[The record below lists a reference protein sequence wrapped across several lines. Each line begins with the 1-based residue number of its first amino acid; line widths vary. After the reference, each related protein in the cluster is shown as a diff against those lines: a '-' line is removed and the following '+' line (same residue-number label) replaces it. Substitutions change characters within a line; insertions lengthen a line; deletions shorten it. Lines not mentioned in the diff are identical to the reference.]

1 MISPIRQLCQSLQ
14 APAATKRFRDAGI
27 GIAFIV
33 LNQFLVVPFQI
44 LLNLHSFSVPASVLV
59 MILFW
64 VLMVIANYFHG
75 STARLYT
82 KHLRGPTDFLGRHM
96 SFGFVTSFIMLNKE
110 HTTSAIEAGR
120 IAGAFLVTTIISYI
134 GGYFIPAGCFRLEQ
148 RFRGR
153 RTKVY
158 DLESNKTWPS
168 PAPTLLTP
176 PSEGSPRPLSQLS
189 RISVATKKNGSAEST
204 KLTENGTTS
213 QFIDQFVRTA
223 PIWISLF
230 LLIVVGIPVSLATHY
245 DTPFEALLFIL
256 FWTLAVQL
264 QRSLRASNS
273 LLRFPRLRST
283 VVIFANPIIV
293 TFALGSAYLWTK
305 AACAKQT
312 IFVVISQF
320 HRHATLAE
328 GIEAIGKGGNLTS
341 NIGAGDLSGPVLDA
355 GIVCLGFKMFE
366 YRRELWESFVT
377 VFTTCLVLAIGN
389 IFLSVLIAHAIGLK
403 PTDALSFAARSIT
416 IALGVPA
423 VENLGGSTTLMSAM
437 VIFGGIFYQMAGDWV
452 LCLMNIQDKAAPPKS
467 VHGSERDVKK
477 KGFSVECK
485 EIRSRKKSAGAE
497 NAVVA
502 AGVAIGI
509 NAAAMGTSHLIE
521 RDSKATAY
529 SALSMTLFGVI
540 TVALTAIPVVCEAV
554 VSLTKL

>member
-1 MISPIRQLCQSLQ
+1 MISPVQQLCRSLQ

-33 LNQFLVVPFQI
+33 LNQFLVIPFQI

-64 VLMVIANYFHG
+64 VLMIIANYFHKG
-75 STARLYT
+75 TAQLYT

-110 HTTSAIEAGR
+110 HTPDAIEAGR

-134 GGYFIPAGCFRLEQ
+134 GGYFIPAGCFKLEQ

-153 RTKVY
+153 QTKVC

-168 PAPTLLTP
+168 PSPTLPTP
-176 PSEGSPRPLSQLS
+176 PPEVSPRPLSELS
-189 RISVATKKNGSAEST
+189 QISVATTKSGISEST
-204 KLTENGTTS
+204 KPVENSTTS
-213 QFIDQFVRTA
+213 RFIDQLVRTA
-223 PIWISLF
+223 PIWISVF
-230 LLIVVGIPVSLATHY
+230 LLIVVGIPLSLATHY

-264 QRSLRASNS
+264 QRSLKTSCG
-273 LLRFPRLRST
+273 LRQFPRLRLT
-283 VVIFANPIIV
+283 IVIFANPILV
-293 TFALGSAYLWTK
+293 TFALGTCYLWIK

-312 IFVVISQF
+312 IVVIVSQF

-328 GIEAIGKGGNLTS
+328 GIATIIGGDKLT
-341 NIGAGDLSGPVLDA
+341 NHIGAGDLSGPVLDA
-355 GIVCLGFKMFE
+355 GIICLGFKMFE

-377 VFTTCLVLAIGN
+377 VFTTCLILAIAN
-389 IFLSVLIAHAIGLK
+389 VFLSVLIAHAIGLK
-403 PTDALSFAARSIT
+403 PSDAFSFAARSIT

-423 VENLGGSTTLMSAM
+423 VDNLGGSATLMSAM
-437 VIFGGIFYQMAGDWV
+437 VIFGGIFFQMAGDWIFSV
-452 LCLMNIQDKAAPPKS
+452 MNIQDKETEQNS
-467 VHGSERDVKK
+467 VRDSGSDVE
-477 KGFSVECK
+477 KGFAAEWSE
-485 EIRSRKKSAGAE
+485 EELRRSASAD

-502 AGVAIGI
+502 AGVMVGI

-521 RDSKATAY
+521 RNSKATAY
-529 SALSMTLFGVI
+529 SALSMTLFGVM
-540 TVALTAIPVVCEAV
+540 TVALTAIPVLCQAV
-554 VSLTKL
+554 ISLVKI

>member
-1 MISPIRQLCQSLQ
+1 MISLFQQLCQSLQ

-27 GIAFIV
+27 GIAFII

-64 VLMVIANYFHG
+64 VLMIIANYFHG
-75 STARLYT
+75 STAQLYT

-110 HTTSAIEAGR
+110 HTPNAIEVGR
-120 IAGAFLVTTIISYI
+120 VAAAFLVTTVMSYI
-134 GGYFIPAGCFRLEQ
+134 GGYFIPAGGFRLEQ

-153 RTKVY
+153 QTKVC
-158 DLESNKTWPS
+158 DLEGNKTWPS
-168 PAPTLLTP
+168 SSLTLPTP
-176 PSEGSPRPLSQLS
+176 PPEGSPRPLSQLS
-189 RISVATKKNGSAEST
+189 QISVATKKNGSLEST
-204 KLTENGTTS
+204 KPVENGTAS
-213 QFIDQFVRTA
+213 RFIGQLVRTA
-223 PIWISLF
+223 PIWISLS
-230 LLIVVGIPVSLATHY
+230 LLVVVGIPVSLATHY

-264 QRSLRASNS
+264 QRSLKTSNG
-273 LLRFPRLRST
+273 LLQFPRLRST
-283 VVIFANPIIV
+283 VVIFANPILV
-293 TFALGSAYLWTK
+293 TFALGTGYLWIK
-305 AACAKQT
+305 AACAKLT
-312 IFVVISQF
+312 IIAIVSQF

-328 GIEAIGKGGNLTS
+328 GIEAIRNGGNLTS
-341 NIGAGDLSGPVLDA
+341 HIGAGDLSGPVLDA

-366 YRRELWESFVT
+366 YRKELWESFVT
-377 VFTTCLVLAIGN
+377 VFTTCLILAIAN
-389 IFLSVLIAHAIGLK
+389 VFLSVLIAHAIGLK

-452 LCLMNIQDKAAPPKS
+452 LSIMKIQDKPTQQKP
-467 VHGSERDVKK
+467 VHDSESDVE
-477 KGFSVECK
+477 KGFSVDCE
-485 EIRSRKKSAGAE
+485 EMQSLNSASMD

-540 TVALTAIPVVCEAV
+540 TVALTAIPVICQAV
-554 VSLTKL
+554 ISLTKL